1 MVQDLVL
8 TNLTAEGPKPVR
20 ARVQPPPEAK
30 QGKIDWSQEDDDK
43 VVMEMEEE
51 EEDINRYEEEAGND
65 ISEGTK
71 AVTECTSRK

>member
-1 MVQDLVL
+1 
-8 TNLTAEGPKPVR
+8 
-20 ARVQPPPEAK
+20 
-30 QGKIDWSQEDDDK
+30 
-43 VVMEMEEE
+43 MEMEEE